1 MGFILLEGG
10 AEFDGQ
16 MELPDRHAISLAGGP
31 DARISIIP
39 AAAAP
44 DNNHQHAGQ
53 TGMRWFQGLGAT
65 NVNALPLIDRPSAD
79 DPALADF
86 LENSKFIYLLGGFPH
101 YLGRTLSGSRCWQAM
116 LQAYHAGAVIGGSS
130 AGAMV
135 LCQKYY
141 DPDSSQVMRGLGL
154 IAGICVL
161 PHHNTSGQGWAARL
175 SQLLSDTLLV
185 GIDEETGIIHDASE
199 GFWRAFGKGEVTVY
213 RGRQIEKFF
222 PGQAFVLSRA
232 IPSQKESNLL

>member
-1 MGFILLEGG
+1 MGFILLAGG
-10 AEFDGQ
+10 AEFGGQ
-16 MELPDRHAISLAGGP
+16 MELADRQAISLAGGP

-44 DNNHQHAGQ
+44 DNNHRRAGQ

-65 NVNALPLIDRPSAD
+65 NVNALPIIDRPSAD

-86 LENSKFIYLLGGFPH
+86 LENSKFIYLLGGFPQ

-135 LCQKYY
+135 LCQNYY
-141 DPDSSQVMRGLGL
+141 DPDSSRLLSGLSL
-154 IAGICVL
+154 ITGICVL
-161 PHHNTSGQGWAARL
+161 PHHNTFGQSWVAPL
-175 SQLLSDTLLV
+175 SQLPSDTLPV
-185 GIDEETGIIHDASE
+185 GIDEETGIIHDAAE
-199 GFWRAFGKGEVTVY
+199 GRWRVFGKGEVTVY
-213 RGRQIEKFF
+213 GGRQIEKFF
-222 PGQAFVLSRA
+222 SGQAFVLASA
-232 IPSQKESNLL
+232 MPSQKESNLP